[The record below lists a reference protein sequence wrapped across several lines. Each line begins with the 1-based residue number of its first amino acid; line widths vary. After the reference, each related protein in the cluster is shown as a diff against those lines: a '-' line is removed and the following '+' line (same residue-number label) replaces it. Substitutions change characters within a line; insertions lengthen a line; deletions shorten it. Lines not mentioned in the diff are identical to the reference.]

1 MASWIATLLR
11 LEPREHA
18 HREAQLKRHS
28 PRGNAPRPAPRHAVY
43 RNPSCQLSLPFGPG
57 HGRRGRRALAVP
69 ASAASRAGRCAPRR
83 PPARSG
89 WRRRSRR
96 RPTDV
101 ATALALYLPPGKT
114 LELRLTN
121 NHYSMI
127 SVRRKPD
134 GYRLR
139 LHRMF
144 VGAEPRTVRAL
155 ARYVVHNDR
164 RASTLLGDYIER
176 APAHHPPAAAP
187 AAADEPAHGGPVPR
201 PAGDL
206 RSAERRALRRRRCEA
221 RITWGPVAARGKR
234 RRSIKM
240 GSFAVEDRII
250 RIHPALDQEC
260 VPDYFVAWIV
270 FHEMLHGKHEVQA
283 RERPPPLPQRGV
295 PGRGAASSPT
305 TSAPA
310 PGRSRTSIACCGS
323 RAQLKIAHTRALR
336 GSG

>member
-1 MASWIATLLR
+1 VGGRARRVPT
-11 LEPREHA
+11 P
-18 HREAQLKRHS
+18 EAGSQS
-28 PRGNAPRPAPRHAVY
+28 
-43 RNPSCQLSLPFGPG
+43 
-57 HGRRGRRALAVP
+57 RRALRR
-69 ASAASRAGRCAPRR
+69 AAAARQVRLAPTLEQE
-83 PPARSG
+83 
-89 WRRRSRR
+89 
-96 RPTDV
+96 TDRV

-176 APAHHPPAAAP
+176 HQHIIRQQKRRPRQMNLRTAGRNHDLQAIFDRLNAAHFA
-187 AAADEPAHGGPVPR
+187 GG
-201 PAGDL
+201 L
-206 RSAERRALRRRRCEA
+206 EA
-221 RITWGPVAARGKR
+221 RITWGPVTARGKR

-250 RIHPALDQEC
+250 RIHPALDQDC

-270 FHEMLHGKHEVQA
+270 YHEMLHGKHEVR
-283 RERPPPLPQRGV
+283 REN
-295 PGRGAASSPT
+295 GRRRFHSAAFLAEERQFPEYD
-305 TSAPA
+305 
-310 PGRSRTSIACCGS
+310 RACAWEKQNLD
-323 RAQLKIAHTRALR
+323 RLLR
-336 GSG
+336 V